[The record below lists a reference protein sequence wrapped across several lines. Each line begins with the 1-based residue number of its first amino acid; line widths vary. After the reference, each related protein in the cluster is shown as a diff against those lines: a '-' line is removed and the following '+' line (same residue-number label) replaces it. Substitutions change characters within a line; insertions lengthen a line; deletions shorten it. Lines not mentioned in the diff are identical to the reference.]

1 MHAVVMACTEG
12 GVVGA
17 ATPSLRGLSVGE
29 WAGRGEIGPWANLV
43 SPLKSPLHLHPCQR
57 TPTHTPPDPALYH
70 RIPPGH
76 HQFQR

>member
-1 MHAVVMACTEG
+1 MRLGWRARKG
-12 GVVGA
+12 GGGGCDPEPAGLVGG
-17 ATPSLRGLSVGE
+17 RVG
-29 WAGRGEIGPWANLV
+29 WAGGNRPLGKPSV
-43 SPLKSPLHLHPCQR
+43 SPLKSPLHLHPWQR